1 MIGTNHVVPAKYT
14 KTSSLQIQPL
24 PTPAKTDLRPVTASC
39 DCRVSCCTITLS
51 IYQINRMIAV
61 ACQTMNEDRVN
72 PLTKVQ
78 FMNRAKILSQEEVQ
92 IQILQ
97 DLFARLTTKAV
108 GKNSARSGFTLI
120 ELLVVIAII
129 AILAAMLLPA
139 LSKAKDRG
147 MAIACLSNTKQF
159 GIGFTIYAGDNG
171 DVFPAPA
178 VWDQTGAAYTNP
190 HGFPGG
196 IEWFYGFNAASYQP
210 NSPAPMMANYEP
222 NPKVWICPKRQ
233 RGLTYP
239 SESGNFDPT
248 ITGLLSYGF
257 NDCGVFGAVQLTGTA
272 AGNMKGYMHFKAS
285 SALRPAD
292 LVDISD
298 TSGTIGSPTAA
309 SAAQAAWLDTVW
321 VRTSGSTVQPT
332 AGSNTRLQTA
342 YAKHANRVNIVYVD
356 GHAAPSLPSALT
368 WGQFY
373 NVFTPGVTLPCSPS
387 GQVSSVQSDA
397 SISTP
402 AYDSLQWSTVQE

>member
-1 MIGTNHVVPAKYT
+1 MSQKQAQIGSMPGHSTG
-14 KTSSLQIQPL
+14 
-24 PTPAKTDLRPVTASC
+24 
-39 DCRVSCCTITLS
+39 LS
-51 IYQINRMIAV
+51 TGAGEGYSR
-61 ACQTMNEDRVN
+61 
-72 PLTKVQ
+72 
-78 FMNRAKILSQEEVQ
+78 RA
-92 IQILQ
+92 
-97 DLFARLTTKAV
+97 A
-108 GKNSARSGFTLI
+108 FTLI

-147 MAIACLSNTKQF
+147 LAIACLSNTKQF

-239 SESGNFDPT
+239 SESGNYDPT

-257 NDCGVFGAVQLTGTA
+257 NDCGVFGAVQLTGTG
-272 AGNMKGYMHFKAS
+272 AGNMKGYTHFKAS

-292 LVDISD
+292 LVAISD

-321 VRTSGSTVQPT
+321 VSTSGSTIGAT
-332 AGSNTRLQTA
+332 AGANTRLQTA
-342 YAKHANRVNIVYVD
+342 YAKHANRVNIIYVD

-373 NVFTPGVTLPCSPS
+373 GVFTPGQTLPCSPN
-387 GQVSSVQSDA
+387 GQVANVQSDA
-397 SISTP
+397 SISSP
-402 AYDSLQWSTVQE
+402 AYDSVQWSTVQE